1 MQLSF
6 SKMHGLGNDFV
17 VIDTINQAVDLGP
30 EQIRYLADRHLG
42 IGCDQLLLIE
52 AAASD
57 EVDFNYRIFN
67 ADGGEVAQCGNG
79 ARCFARYVRDHGLT
93 DKDHIRVSTS
103 AGTLECRLL
112 PDNLVCVDMGQAH
125 FAPADIPL
133 HMAALETDAQAAS
146 YRATLAGQTLEF
158 YAVSM
163 GNPHAVILVDE
174 LETAPVSELAPVL
187 QSQDIFPQG
196 VNVGF
201 MQITDRD
208 HVRLRVY
215 ERGSGETQAC
225 GSGACAAMVAGRQ
238 AGLLNDMVEVE
249 LTGGT
254 LIIEWAGQD
263 NTVLMTGPAIEVFS
277 GNIEL

>member
-1 MQLSF
+1 MQLTF
-6 SKMHGLGNDFV
+6 SKMHGVGNDFV
-17 VIDTINQAVDLGP
+17 VIDAINQVVDLSP
-30 EQIRYLADRHLG
+30 ELIRGIADRRLG

-93 DKDHIRVSTS
+93 DKDHIKVSTS
-103 AGTLECRLL
+103 AGVLQCQLL
-112 PDNLVCVDMGQAH
+112 SDTMVSVDMGSPR

-133 HMAALETDAQAAS
+133 DMPALDITAQAPR
-146 YRATLAGQTLEF
+146 YHATVAGQTLEF

-174 LETAPVSELAPVL
+174 LETAPISELAPAL
-187 QSQDIFPQG
+187 QSLGIFPQG

-201 MQITDRD
+201 MQIIERDR
-208 HVRLRVY
+208 VRLRVY

-238 AGLLNDMVEVE
+238 AGLLNDKVWVG

-254 LIIEWAGQD
+254 LSIEWAGQD
-263 NTVLMTGPAIEVFS
+263 NSVLMTGPAIEVFS